1 MFDYIS
7 LYCNYQKKNQKKL
20 FSLTLYI
27 FLHFKILY
35 DICVYYILLGLWRLA
50 GAVRLAAAEGGTREL
65 RPDES
70 TELGRPMNHQR
81 QLPGYI
87 RRNET
92 ADRVLGEFE
101 VHIF

>member
-1 MFDYIS
+1 MSQTEILKCLIIFLYIVITKKKKKNSLVEHYIS
-7 LYCNYQKKNQKKL
+7 
-20 FSLTLYI
+20 

-81 QLPGYI
+81 QLPGHRI
-87 RRNET
+87 HQ
-92 ADRVLGEFE
+92 AP
-101 VHIF
+101 